1 MDPIAKPQFT
11 IDDKPPAEQI
21 ASSSGELRTI
31 AGSAAVLIAIVL
43 AILASGVWHA
53 SNEAIASGQLVNAI
67 DSSQVV
73 ASTEQKAVSTV
84 DVMPPPQP
92 PIQAPT
98 PQPDSVIEPDVQA
111 VQLAAVVL
119 PQTTPD
125 KTTIADTTL
134 SGAVLLQIGSFDS
147 MEAAST
153 GWITFRE
160 RYHPAEALLPDIQSV
175 DLGAKGT
182 WYRLRVGPFA
192 DRVAATD
199 ACTKLQAEGAS
210 CFIAGG

>member
-73 ASTEQKAVSTV
+73 ASTEQKRC
-84 DVMPPPQP
+84 PP
-92 PIQAPT
+92 
-98 PQPDSVIEPDVQA
+98 
-111 VQLAAVVL
+111 
-119 PQTTPD
+119 
-125 KTTIADTTL
+125 
-134 SGAVLLQIGSFDS
+134 S
-147 MEAAST
+147 MSC
-153 GWITFRE
+153 RH
-160 RYHPAEALLPDIQSV
+160 RSPRS
-175 DLGAKGT
+175 
-182 WYRLRVGPFA
+182 RLRHP
-192 DRVAATD
+192 R
-199 ACTKLQAEGAS
+199 Q
-210 CFIAGG
+210 IQ